1 MKNKKKTKKQ
11 KKLEKAT
18 LHIISQGP
26 PSLRQ
31 KELKEKKWMDSQ
43 QNSTTA
49 AVWMYRADGWPS
61 IRLYTCSTRSS
72 TASLSNPPHAE

>member
-1 MKNKKKTKKQ
+1 MAPPKREKKGSCVLYQMKNKKNKKKQ

-18 LHIISQGP
+18 LHIISQDP

-49 AVWMYRADGWPS
+49 AV
-61 IRLYTCSTRSS
+61 
-72 TASLSNPPHAE
+72 